1 MTMPGLSEGEF
12 LLADASYT
20 MQHVRRVIRK
30 LRRPTEK

>member
-12 LLADASYT
+12 LLADASDT
-20 MQHVRRVIRK
+20 MLVRRVIRK